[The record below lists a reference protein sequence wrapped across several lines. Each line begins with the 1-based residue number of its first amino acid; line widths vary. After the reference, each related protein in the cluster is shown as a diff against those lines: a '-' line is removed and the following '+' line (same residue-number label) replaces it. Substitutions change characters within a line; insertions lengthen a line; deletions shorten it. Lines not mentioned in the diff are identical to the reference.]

1 MSLVRPNHVPVKLWE
16 FATSSNPDPFVVIME
31 NGFRVICDGK
41 VGPYV
46 NFPATDPSD
55 TSGLTVIARGKQVS
69 LPWTEIVDF
78 CPQLP
83 EAKIPSIRSLID
95 NQLRPKF
102 PAAEKWIDNYI
113 DQTKSSALALSEFPE
128 FNLNKSF
135 SREMLVNSFLVQELS
150 PEKLPLTKM
159 GLPEFA
165 DFEAM
170 PINAITYKDTFFVRK
185 DALTPSLA
193 FHEMVHVVQWD
204 ELGPENFLLAYGI
217 GLKTWGYFACPLEA
231 MAYSLEML
239 YNTHNLPAD
248 PEAFI
253 REQSRLIFANPV
265 EHPASCLNA

>member
-1 MSLVRPNHVPVKLWE
+1 MSLVRPTHVPVQQWE
-16 FATSSNPDPFVVIME
+16 FATNPNPDPFVVIMNNE
-31 NGFRVICDGK
+31 FRVICDGK

-46 NFPATDPSD
+46 NFPAKDPLD
-55 TSGLTVIARGKQVS
+55 TSGLTVIARGKKVN
-69 LPWTEIVDF
+69 LPWTEIAGF

-102 PAAEKWIDNYI
+102 PAAEHWIDTYI
-113 DQTKSSALALSEFPE
+113 GQTKSIARALSEFPE
-128 FNLNKSF
+128 YNLNKAF
-135 SREMLVNSFLVQELS
+135 SRDVLENSFMVQELR

-170 PINAITYKDTFFVRK
+170 PINAITYKDTFFVTK
-185 DALTPSLA
+185 GALTPSLA

-231 MAYSLEML
+231 MAYNLETL
-239 YNTHNLPAD
+239 YNTNNLPVD
-248 PEAFI
+248 TEAFI
-253 REQSRLIFANPV
+253 REQSKLIFAKPV
-265 EHPASCLNA
+265 DHPATCLNV